1 MGILTNTFEIV
12 YVPNLKK
19 NNIILTL
26 YNIIFRDNQTAV
38 YFALKDRSPNND
50 YIEPFLRSTRSI
62 R

>member
-12 YVPNLKK
+12 YVPNYK

-26 YNIIFRDNQTAV
+26 YNIIFTDNQTAV
-38 YFALKDRSPNND
+38 FFTFKDRSPNND